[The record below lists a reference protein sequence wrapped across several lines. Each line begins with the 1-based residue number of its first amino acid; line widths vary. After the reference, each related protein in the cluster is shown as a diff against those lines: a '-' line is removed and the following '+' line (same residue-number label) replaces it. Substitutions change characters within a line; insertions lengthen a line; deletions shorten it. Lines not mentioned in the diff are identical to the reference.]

1 MCNLAVGIEHFP
13 PTNVSMYSHAHITLH
28 FLGNLLPDV
37 LSIPK
42 YKTNAFFCNPLP
54 GSQSIPK
61 YKTKNAS
68 YLDKLLACD
77 IRVQLCV
84 CKSNGTCTLR

>member
-1 MCNLAVGIEHFP
+1 MVGSVIRQLELKIFHQK
-13 PTNVSMYSHAHITLH
+13 NVSMYSYAHIRLH

-37 LSIPK
+37 VSIPK
-42 YKTNAFFCNPLP
+42 YKINAFFLGNRLP
-54 GSQSIPK
+54 GVLSIPT

-68 YLDKLLACD
+68 YLDKLLVCD

-84 CKSNGTCTLR
+84 CK